1 MRVEVQLLVQCA
13 QVFLKIVFVNQNVH
27 VPRRRNLR
35 IVDIVS
41 IAVLGSSV
49 TRWNRSSLLF
59 LIEYIS
65 YLKFIDHVNLRLGR
79 AVRVYRMRIEQ
90 VLI

>member
-1 MRVEVQLLVQCA
+1 MQLLVQCA

-35 IVDIVS
+35 IVEVVP

-49 TRWNRSSLLF
+49 ARWNGSSLLF
-59 LIEYIS
+59 LIEYVP
-65 YLKFIDHVNLRLGR
+65 YLKFLHHVNLRLGR